1 MSDKSYNQPQS
12 SSDLLVSVIVATK
25 NEEQHIENCLL
36 SISEQ
41 THPQIETIVVD
52 NYSTDKTQEIA
63 LRHTDKVFEKGPER
77 SVQRNYG
84 MIEKAQ
90 GKYVMFL
97 DADMILGPKVI
108 EECVSFIKKGEWL
121 ALHIPEFVLGKSYW
135 SQVRRFERTFYN
147 GTVIDGARFF
157 KKSAFVKVKGF
168 DETLSGPE
176 DWDIDK
182 KIKKIGR
189 IGLLP
194 SISEYNE
201 KKIWELSDF
210 ILEKGGALK
219 NEWSIIYHN
228 ESKFILKK
236 YVSKKGYYSKSLDNY
251 IAKWGRKDPD
261 IHKQLGIRYRFFD
274 VFFENSKWKRFFM
287 RPHLV
292 LGVYFLRL
300 LTGCMFLFRNSNE

>member
-1 MSDKSYNQPQS
+1 MSDTYHNQPQGPS
-12 SSDLLVSVIVATK
+12 GPLVSVVIATK

-36 SISEQ
+36 SVSEQ
-41 THPQIETIVVD
+41 TYLKIETIVVD
-52 NYSTDKTQEIA
+52 NYSTDRTQEIA

-77 SVQRNYG
+77 STQRNYG
-84 MIEKAQ
+84 IIEKAQ
-90 GKYVMFL
+90 GEYAMFL
-97 DADMILGPKVI
+97 DADMILGPKVV
-108 EECVSFIKKGEWL
+108 EECVSFMKDGRWL
-121 ALHIPEFVLGKSYW
+121 ALHISEFILGTSYW

-157 KKSAFVKVKGF
+157 KKSTFVKIKGF

-176 DWDIDK
+176 DWDLDK
-182 KIKKIGR
+182 KIKRNGR

-194 SISEYNE
+194 SISKYNGSSSW
-201 KKIWELSDF
+201 KLLDF
-210 ILEKGGALK
+210 ILKTGGTLK

-228 ESKFILKK
+228 ESKFVLKK

>member
-12 SSDLLVSVIVATK
+12 SSDPLVSVIVATK

-41 THPQIETIVVD
+41 TYPQIETIVVD

-63 LRHTDKVFEKGPER
+63 LRHTDKVFKKGPER

-201 KKIWELSDF
+201 KKNMEVVCF
-210 ILEKGGALK
+210 YFEKRWCTEK
-219 NEWSIIYHN
+219 
-228 ESKFILKK
+228 
-236 YVSKKGYYSKSLDNY
+236 
-251 IAKWGRKDPD
+251 
-261 IHKQLGIRYRFFD
+261 
-274 VFFENSKWKRFFM
+274 
-287 RPHLV
+287 
-292 LGVYFLRL
+292 
-300 LTGCMFLFRNSNE
+300 